1 MNNIF
6 VKMKNTIKKIFS
18 GIIYLPKKIY
28 TLVDQ
33 IINDCITLRIKMKDL
48 AKSNIDVG
56 QYHLRNGNYNDAIF
70 RFKLVDKFL
79 DKNNIIANY
88 YLGLAYF
95 FKKDYQNATTHLL
108 KAEKKDKIGL
118 LNFIKNIDN
127 IESVPDK
134 IYKLHRKNR
143 AQFFVDKF
151 ASEENNIPQNLI
163 IEFNKAASDLP
174 AQYSILEIGSNIG
187 LLGFEIAKRMQD
199 EFIITATEISRE
211 MINIQSV
218 IYPDQ
223 QFYDEIYNDSAE
235 AFIEN
240 NLQNFDVIFSL
251 DGFSYIKNLR
261 TILANIFSKLNNNGY
276 FAFCVRTSNN
286 PSFSY
291 ELLEFSYNFEQLSA
305 DLREIGFKILSYKN
319 FNLENKNNY
328 TILICTKQI

>member
-1 MNNIF
+1 
-6 VKMKNTIKKIFS
+6 MKNAIKKIFS
-18 GIIYLPKKIY
+18 GIIFLPKMIY

-33 IINDCITLRIKMKDL
+33 IINDCIKLRVKMKDL

-56 QYHLRNGNYNDAIF
+56 KYHLRNGNYNDAIF
-70 RFKLVDKFL
+70 RFKLVDQFL
-79 DKNNIIANY
+79 DKNNVMASY

-95 FKKDYQNATTHLL
+95 FKKDYQNSATHLL
-108 KAEKKDKIGL
+108 KAETKDKIGL

-127 IESVPDK
+127 IEFVPNK
-134 IYKLHRKNR
+134 IYKLHRRNR
-143 AQFFVDKF
+143 AKFFVDKF
-151 ASEENNIPQNLI
+151 AGEETSIAQNLV

-174 AQYSILEIGSNIG
+174 DQYSILEIGSNIG

-199 EFIITATEISRE
+199 KFIITATEISRE
-211 MINIQSV
+211 MINIQSI

-235 AFIEN
+235 TYLAN
-240 NLQNFDVIFSL
+240 NLQKFDVIFSL

-261 TILANIFSKLNNNGY
+261 STFASIFSKLNNNGY
-276 FAFCVRTSNN
+276 FAFCVRTSKN
-286 PSFSY
+286 PSFSC
-291 ELLEFSYNFEQLSA
+291 ELLEFSYNFQQLSI

>member
-6 VKMKNTIKKIFS
+6 SKMKNTIKKIFS
-18 GIIYLPKKIY
+18 GIIYLPKMIY
-28 TLVDQ
+28 ALVDQ
-33 IINDCITLRIKMKDL
+33 IINDCINLRIKMKNL

-56 QYHLRNGNYNDAIF
+56 KYHLRNGNYNDAIF

-88 YLGLAYF
+88 YLGLTYF
-95 FKKDYQNATTHLL
+95 FKKNYQNATTYLL
-108 KAEKKDKIGL
+108 KAETKDKVGL

-127 IESVPDK
+127 IESVPYK

-143 AQFFVDKF
+143 AKFFVDKF
-151 ASEENNIPQNLI
+151 ASEKNNIPQNLI
-163 IEFNKAASDLP
+163 IEFNKAASGLP
-174 AQYSILEIGSNIG
+174 NQYSILEIGSNIG

-199 EFIITATEISRE
+199 EFMITATEISKE
-211 MINIQSV
+211 MINIQSI

-223 QFYDEIYNDSAE
+223 QFYDEIYNDPIE
-235 AFIEN
+235 AYIEN
-240 NLQNFDVIFSL
+240 NLQKFDVIFSL

-261 TILANIFSKLNNNGY
+261 TILADIFSKLNNNGY
-276 FAFCVRTSNN
+276 FAFCVRTSKN
-286 PSFSY
+286 PSFSH
-291 ELLEFSYNFEQLSA
+291 ELLEFSYNFEQLSV

-328 TILICTKQI
+328 TILICSKQI